1 MVVGLWAISLKLG
14 EPGRWK
20 EERTVLEP
28 SQGPNGLLDKTQ
40 K

>member
-1 MVVGLWAISLKLG
+1 MNLKLG

-20 EERTVLEP
+20 EERTGLGP
-28 SQGPNGLLDKTQ
+28 SQGPDGLLDKTQ